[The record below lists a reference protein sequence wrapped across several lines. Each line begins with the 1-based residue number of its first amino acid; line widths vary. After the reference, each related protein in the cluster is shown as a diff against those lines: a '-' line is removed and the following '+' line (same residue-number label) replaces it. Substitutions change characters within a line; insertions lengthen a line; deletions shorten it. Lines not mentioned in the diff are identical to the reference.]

1 MILIARIKQI
11 VDGLLQYIQ
20 YDYESVPEHETFL
33 YHMFYGTRDGSFDF
47 YEQAKKLF
55 LRTNTS
61 PRKIQVKMEYP
72 KDKSHLP
79 CIIVREPGRSTDK
92 PAPRRRPAQRGRR
105 MRGYGRHAGSAA
117 AR

>member
-20 YDYESVPEHETFL
+20 YVIESVPEHETFL

-55 LRTNTS
+55 
-61 PRKIQVKMEYP
+61 
-72 KDKSHLP
+72 
-79 CIIVREPGRSTDK
+79 
-92 PAPRRRPAQRGRR
+92 
-105 MRGYGRHAGSAA
+105 
-117 AR
+117 